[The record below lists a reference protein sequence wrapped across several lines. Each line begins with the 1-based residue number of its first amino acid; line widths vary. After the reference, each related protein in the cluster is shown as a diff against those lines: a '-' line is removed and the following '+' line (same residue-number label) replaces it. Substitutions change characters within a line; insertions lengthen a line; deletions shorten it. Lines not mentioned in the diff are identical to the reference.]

1 MYVLNQE
8 SLMQM
13 LKEEFIKFGAVV
25 IGLFIFFKIFYFNE
39 SLIIVAKIII
49 AQTYL
54 FIWPGFVIMLCFK
67 DKISFIY
74 RLLIGIGLG
83 YSLNILITYYVNI
96 IIKVNIGRFY
106 WVIPLIMVIA
116 GIALF
121 LIKNK
126 NLFWPKDNQGMS
138 I

>member
-1 MYVLNQE
+1 MNQE

-13 LKEEFIKFGAVV
+13 LKEEFIKFSAVV
-25 IGLFIFFKIFYFNE
+25 IGLFIFFKIFYLNE
-39 SLIIVAKIII
+39 SMIIVAKIIA

-54 FIWPGFVIMLCFK
+54 FILPGFVIMLYFR
-67 DKISFIY
+67 DNISFIY

-83 YSLNILITYYVNI
+83 YSLNTLITYYINI

-106 WVIPLIMVIA
+106 WIVPLVIVIA
-116 GIALF
+116 GTALF

-126 NLFWPKDNQGMS
+126 NLFWPKDNQGMG

>member
-1 MYVLNQE
+1 LNQE